1 MYLDPYFTLYQKKV
15 NSKWIEDVN
24 VKEKK
29 LTRDHLHDLGINK
42 DFLGR
47 KQSQAIFFLNYNVIL
62 LRIYVHQGNNNSV

>member
-47 KQSQAIFFLNYNVIL
+47 KQSQAIIFFKL
-62 LRIYVHQGNNNSV
+62 